1 VVAAEAVKTTNVTA
15 AERMVKKAVNIGDA
29 VNVGNNIYKV
39 TNTLGSVP
47 GLMLFLEERGTIL
60 KVWIW

>member
-29 VNVGNNIYKV
+29 VNGNNIYKV
-39 TNTLGSVP
+39 TNTLGSP

>member
-1 VVAAEAVKTTNVTA
+1 VPLKVVAAEAVKTTNVTA
-15 AERMVKKAVNIGDA
+15 AERMVKKEAVNIGDA

-47 GLMLFLEERGTIL
+47 I
-60 KVWIW
+60 

>member
-15 AERMVKKAVNIGDA
+15 AERMVKKAVNIGD

-47 GLMLFLEERGTIL
+47 GLFLEERGTIL